1 MAIRVREP
9 GLLSTVQDTGRFGE
23 YALGMPPSGA
33 MDVFSYQ
40 VGNYLVGNAEG
51 AAGLEITYFGPEL
64 EFTEAA
70 LIALTGAEMPPKI
83 NGEEAPRWEALE
95 VAEGDV
101 LTFDYL
107 RNGARS
113 YLAVAGGIEVPLF
126 MHSRSTYTLI
136 GLGGHEGRALQEG
149 DELET
154 GESQDGESPNGGERV
169 GKRVDEEHIPTYS
182 SETELRVIIGLA
194 SYRITEES
202 MEEFLSTTWSVT
214 PDADRVG
221 YRYRGGELK
230 FVEREQPAGAGSDPA
245 NVVDFGYP
253 IGSIQVPGG
262 VEPIVLMNDA
272 VTGGGYATIGT
283 VISADRDRLAQTKTN
298 DKTRFRSVELEE
310 ALEARKQRRQQME
323 EITACAGIPLG
334 FSGRKTFSKLA
345 ERAESGSRRLKR
357 LKAADRRARRREG
370 RRHESRSKLRHGGK
384 LWALEDGLRRGDDAI
399 HLLGQ
404 RRGRLPRRRSARH
417 AQDRRAGQ
425 GARGG
430 GRHPLWV

>member
-1 MAIRVREP
+1 
-9 GLLSTVQDTGRFGE
+9 
-23 YALGMPPSGA
+23 

-40 VGNYLVGNAEG
+40 VGNYLVGNEEG
-51 AAGLEITYFGPEL
+51 VAGLEITYFGPEL

-95 VAEGDV
+95 VGEGDV
-101 LTFDYL
+101 LSFDYL
-107 RNGARS
+107 KNGARC
-113 YLAVAGGIEVPLF
+113 YLAVAGGIDVPLF

-149 DELET
+149 DELEV
-154 GESQDGESPNGGERV
+154 GEAPRNAEGQV
-169 GKRVDEEHIPTYS
+169 GKRVDEEHIPTYA

-221 YRYRGGELK
+221 YRYKGGELR

-298 DKTRFRSVELEE
+298 DKTRFRSVELDE

-323 EITACAGIPLG
+323 EI
-334 FSGRKTFSKLA
+334 RQ
-345 ERAESGSRRLKR
+345 
-357 LKAADRRARRREG
+357 
-370 RRHESRSKLRHGGK
+370 
-384 LWALEDGLRRGDDAI
+384 AL
-399 HLLGQ
+399 
-404 RRGRLPRRRSARH
+404 S
-417 AQDRRAGQ
+417 
-425 GARGG
+425 
-430 GRHPLWV
+430 

>member
-1 MAIRVREP
+1 MAIIRVRQP

-33 MDVFSYQ
+33 MDVFSYE
-40 VGNYLVGNAEG
+40 VGNYLVGNQEG
-51 AAGLEITYFGPEL
+51 VAGVEITYFGPEL

-70 LIALTGAEMPPKI
+70 LIALTGAQMPPKI
-83 NGEEAPRWEALE
+83 NGEEAPMWEALE
-95 VAEGDV
+95 VGEGDV
-101 LTFDYL
+101 LSFEYL
-107 RNGARS
+107 KRGARC

-149 DELET
+149 DELEV
-154 GESQDGESPNGGERV
+154 GEAPRKAEGQV

-182 SETELRVIIGLA
+182 EETELRVIIGLA

-202 MEEFLSTTWSVT
+202 MEEFLSTTWTVT

-221 YRYRGGELK
+221 YRYKGGELK

-283 VISADRDRLAQTKTN
+283 VISADRGRLAQTKTN
-298 DKTRFRSVELEE
+298 DKTRFRSVDLEE
-310 ALEARKQRRQQME
+310 ALEARKHRRQQME
-323 EITACAGIPLG
+323 EIRQALG
-334 FSGRKTFSKLA
+334 
-345 ERAESGSRRLKR
+345 
-357 LKAADRRARRREG
+357 
-370 RRHESRSKLRHGGK
+370 
-384 LWALEDGLRRGDDAI
+384 
-399 HLLGQ
+399 
-404 RRGRLPRRRSARH
+404 
-417 AQDRRAGQ
+417 
-425 GARGG
+425 
-430 GRHPLWV
+430 

>member
-1 MAIRVREP
+1 MAIRVRQP

-40 VGNYLVGNAEG
+40 VGNYLVGNEEG

-64 EFTEAA
+64 EFTEDAI
-70 LIALTGAEMPPKI
+70 IAITGAQMPPKI
-83 NGEEAPRWEALE
+83 NGEEAPTWETLK
-95 VAEGDV
+95 VVEGDV
-101 LTFDYL
+101 LSFDYL
-107 RNGARS
+107 SNGARS
-113 YLAVAGGIEVPLF
+113 YMAVAGGIDVPLF

-149 DELET
+149 DELKV
-154 GESQDGESPNGGERV
+154 GQSPNGGEQA

-202 MEEFLSTTWSVT
+202 MEEFLSTTWTVT

-310 ALEARKQRRQQME
+310 ALEARRQRRQQME
-323 EITACAGIPLG
+323 EI
-334 FSGRKTFSKLA
+334 K
-345 ERAESGSRRLKR
+345 GSLT
-357 LKAADRRARRREG
+357 
-370 RRHESRSKLRHGGK
+370 
-384 LWALEDGLRRGDDAI
+384 
-399 HLLGQ
+399 
-404 RRGRLPRRRSARH
+404 
-417 AQDRRAGQ
+417 
-425 GARGG
+425 
-430 GRHPLWV
+430 

>member
-1 MAIRVREP
+1 MAIRVRQP
-9 GLLSTVQDTGRFGE
+9 GLLTTVQDTGRFGE

-40 VGNYLVGNAEG
+40 VGNYLVGNEEG

-70 LIALTGAEMPPKI
+70 VIALTGAQMPPKI
-83 NGEEAPRWEALE
+83 NGEEAPTWEALE

-101 LTFDYL
+101 LSFDYL

-113 YLAVAGGIEVPLF
+113 YLAVAGGIDVPVF

-149 DELET
+149 DELEV
-154 GESQDGESPNGGERV
+154 GEAPRNAEGQV
-169 GKRVDEEHIPTYS
+169 GKRVDDDHIPTYS

-202 MEEFLSTTWSVT
+202 MEQFLSTTWTVT
-214 PDADRVG
+214 PDTDRVG
-221 YRYRGGELK
+221 YRYKGGELV

-298 DKTRFRSVELEE
+298 DKTRFRSVELDE
-310 ALEARKQRRQQME
+310 ALQARKQRREQMA
-323 EITACAGIPLG
+323 EI
-334 FSGRKTFSKLA
+334 RQ
-345 ERAESGSRRLKR
+345 
-357 LKAADRRARRREG
+357 
-370 RRHESRSKLRHGGK
+370 
-384 LWALEDGLRRGDDAI
+384 AL
-399 HLLGQ
+399 
-404 RRGRLPRRRSARH
+404 S
-417 AQDRRAGQ
+417 
-425 GARGG
+425 
-430 GRHPLWV
+430 

>member
-1 MAIRVREP
+1 MAIKVRQP
-9 GLLSTVQDTGRFGE
+9 GLLTTVQDTGRFGE

-40 VGNYLVGNAEG
+40 VGNYLVGNEEG
-51 AAGLEITYFGPEL
+51 TAGLEITYFGPEL

-70 LIALTGAEMPPKI
+70 VIAVTGAEMPPKI
-83 NGEEAPRWEALE
+83 NGEEAPTWEALE
-95 VAEGDV
+95 IGNGDV
-101 LTFDYL
+101 LSFDYL
-107 RNGARS
+107 KNGARS
-113 YLAVAGGIEVPLF
+113 YLAVAGGIDVPVF

-149 DELET
+149 DELEI
-154 GESQDGESPNGGERV
+154 GESPSGSEQV
-169 GKRVDEEHIPTYS
+169 GKSVDDDHIPAYS
-182 SETELRVIIGLA
+182 RETELRVIIGLA
-194 SYRITEES
+194 SYRLTEES
-202 MEEFLSTTWSVT
+202 MKEFLNTTWTVT

-298 DKTRFRSVELEE
+298 DKTRFRSVELDE
-310 ALEARKQRRQQME
+310 ALEARKQRLQQME
-323 EITACAGIPLG
+323 EI
-334 FSGRKTFSKLA
+334 RQ
-345 ERAESGSRRLKR
+345 
-357 LKAADRRARRREG
+357 
-370 RRHESRSKLRHGGK
+370 
-384 LWALEDGLRRGDDAI
+384 ALE
-399 HLLGQ
+399 
-404 RRGRLPRRRSARH
+404 
-417 AQDRRAGQ
+417 
-425 GARGG
+425 
-430 GRHPLWV
+430 